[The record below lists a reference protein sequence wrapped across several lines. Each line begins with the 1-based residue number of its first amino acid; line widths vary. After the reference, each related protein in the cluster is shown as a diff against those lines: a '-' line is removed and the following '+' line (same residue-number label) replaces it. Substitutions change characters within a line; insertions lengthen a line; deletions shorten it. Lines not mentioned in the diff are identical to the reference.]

1 MRIWNITSSYRRE
14 HRGPWWRHG
23 LLLLLSN
30 HSGISPQTHLPQ
42 TAPPPTTCLEGL
54 STWASSSSPDAGYAR
69 GQAEP
74 RVAEARRQRADKTS
88 WSPCTRVGMLGSPE
102 LHLSRLLL
110 QPCLLVWATSHP
122 SLRTLCLRKQS
133 WFLLLA
139 TPPVELKNT
148 WAACPG
154 HSESWEQAPG

>member
-1 MRIWNITSSYRRE
+1 METWVSFAPEQPLRYQPPDRPSKDSS
-14 HRGPWWRHG
+14 PT
-23 LLLLLSN
+23 N
-30 HSGISPQTHLPQ
+30 HVPGGVVNL
-42 TAPPPTTCLEGL
+42 GVVFF
-54 STWASSSSPDAGYAR
+54 PDAGYAR

-88 WSPCTRVGMLGSPE
+88 WSPCTRVGMLGSPG
-102 LHLSRLLL
+102 LHLLCLLL

-122 SLRTLCLRKQS
+122 SLRSLCLRKQS

-148 WAACPG
+148 WAACLG
-154 HSESWEQAPG
+154 HSESWERAPG